1 MRLSVTEFNKNLS
14 KYLQQSQNEDIII
27 TSHGKDIALL
37 TNVANQKPKR
47 TLADVM
53 KDKAGVDFD
62 FEIPSLKVTMRD
74 PFAS

>member
-37 TNVANQKPKR
+37 TSVANQKPKR
-47 TLADVM
+47 TL
-53 KDKAGVDFD
+53 GDFLSEQENLGFD
-62 FEIPSLKVTMRD
+62 WDLEPDNWEMRD